1 MRSILATFVVL
12 TLHLAGGL
20 WGACPAPSQ
29 APSPAPPRV
38 RLSSD
43 EDYRVYEA
51 YFESPFA
58 EKTQYSLYENL
69 GIYFIY
75 NIKYDD
81 PDKVLQFFKARVGV
95 ALDRSLVQAFISS
108 NRSPRRIDRK
118 RFREAMRY
126 SPHFIQKDVYSL
138 SRVGFNATKDE
149 ALFYASFS
157 SLMEDGYG
165 SLLFLKKTA
174 GTWSV
179 AKAAAIWMYG
189 ASVHPF
195 NP

>member
-1 MRSILATFVVL
+1 MRSHLATLIVL
-12 TLHLAGGL
+12 TVGLAGGL
-20 WGACPAPSQ
+20 WGGRPAPS
-29 APSPAPPRV
+29 PVPPRV

-51 YFESPFA
+51 YFESPYA
-58 EKTQYSLYENL
+58 EKTPYSLYENL

-75 NIKYDD
+75 NVRYDN
-81 PDKVLQFFKARVGV
+81 PDEVLQFFKARAGV
-95 ALDRSLVQAFISS
+95 ILDRSIVQAFISS

-118 RFREAMRY
+118 RFRKAMTY
-126 SPHFIQKDVYSL
+126 SPLFIQKDVYSL
-138 SRVGFNATKDE
+138 SRVGFNGSKDE

-157 SLMEDGYG
+157 SLMEDGHG
-165 SLLFLKKTA
+165 SLIYLKKTA
-174 GTWSV
+174 GVWSV
-179 AKAAAIWMYG
+179 VKAAAIWMYG